1 MSLHIHRFIDLVKAT
16 EARGQRDLHMPLR
29 DAKDLHADITRLL
42 VTLEE
47 MRNITSVTTSIEPAV
62 PDVIEIQV
70 MGGSFKTT

>member
-42 VTLEE
+42 TTLEE
-47 MRNITSVTTSIEPAV
+47 MRSSRPATAPEPV
-62 PDVIEIQV
+62 QTDVIEVQIT
-70 MGGSFKTT
+70 GGSFKTT